1 MKRILVISPS
11 GEVYDHDNVR
21 WYNYRDVQGS
31 INHYHNI
38 GDAFVFDSSLK
49 LLNYDH
55 LKMLEIAKPNLDDID
70 RINAEYD
77 YVFLRGSNYVHK
89 DMDWENATEVL
100 KRLKIPVIAWGIGA
114 QAPVK
119 GKLELSEQ
127 SKLMLRLMADSTNS
141 IGVRGAYSAQVL
153 WDLGIKNVRI
163 VGCPTA
169 FRRNNPNLEI
179 KLRPLEQIKT
189 AGVTLRREVSGTY
202 ARDIEQ
208 YLTFHRDM
216 VKDLAARFDVVLMA
230 QGEVE
235 EKKIVFGTPEQRE
248 EGIAELKANE
258 WVRKWYLDEEMEKL
272 HRERLFYSDVVAD
285 YEALVQQ
292 KDMVLGYR
300 LHGNLMAL
308 ANGTPS
314 VYFTYDSRT
323 VEFAETYQIPNFDVF
338 SGKTFSL
345 EEYWDQSLFDKFNRA
360 YRFMYREMRQF
371 LVENNVDT
379 KMVDLM
385 AKPASQPALKAA

>member
-21 WYNYRDVQGS
+21 WYNYRDVQAS

-49 LLNYDH
+49 LLNFDH
-55 LKMLEIAKPNLDDID
+55 LDALKIANPDYADID

-89 DMDWENATEVL
+89 DMDWQNATEVL

-127 SKLMLRLMADSTNS
+127 SKLMLRLMADSTTS

-230 QGEVE
+230 QGEIE
-235 EKKIVFGTPEQRE
+235 EKKIVFGTAEQRE

-379 KMVDLM
+379 KMVDVM
-385 AKPASQPALKAA
+385 AKPAPQPALKAA

>member
-11 GEVYDHDNVR
+11 GEVYNHDNVR
-21 WYNYRDVQGS
+21 WYRHKDIQRS

-49 LLNYDH
+49 LLNYDK
-55 LKMLEIAKPNLDDID
+55 LDALEIANPDLTQID

-89 DMDWENATEVL
+89 DMVWDQAADVL

-119 GKLELSEQ
+119 GKIELSEET
-127 SKLMLRLMADSTNS
+127 KTVLRIMADSTTS

-153 WDLGIKNVRI
+153 WDLGIKNIRI

-169 FRRNNPNLEI
+169 FRRNNPDLNIHLP
-179 KLRPLEQIKT
+179 PLENIRT
-189 AGVTLRREVSGTY
+189 AGITVRREVSSTY
-202 ARDIEQ
+202 ARDIQQ
-208 YLTFHRDM
+208 YLTFHRDL
-216 VKDLAARFDVVLMA
+216 VKSLADRFDVVLMA

-235 EKKIVFGTPEQRE
+235 EKKIVLGTAEQRE
-248 EGIAELKANE
+248 EAFKALRADKQVND
-258 WVRKWYLDEEMEKL
+258 WYLDETMEKL

-285 YEALVQQ
+285 YENLVQQ
-292 KDMVLGYR
+292 KDLVLGYR

-308 ANGTPS
+308 ANGVPS
-314 VYFTYDSRT
+314 IYFTYDSRT
-323 VEFAETYQIPNFDVF
+323 VEFAETYQIPSFDVF
-338 SGKTFSL
+338 SGKEFRL
-345 EEYWDQSLFDKFNRA
+345 EDYWDQSLFDKFNRA
-360 YRFMYREMRQF
+360 YHHTYREMHQF
-371 LVENNVDT
+371 LVENGADT
-379 KMVDLM
+379 KM
-385 AKPASQPALKAA
+385 QPVMRRSEFRELQAA

>member
-21 WYNYRDVQGS
+21 WYNYRDIQRS
-31 INHYHNI
+31 ISHYHNI

-49 LLNYDH
+49 LLNYDK
-55 LKMLEIAKPNLDDID
+55 LDALEIAKPDFKDID

-77 YVFLRGSNYVHK
+77 YVFLRGSNYIHQ

-119 GKLELSEQ
+119 GKLELSDQ
-127 SKLMLRLMADSTNS
+127 SKLMLRLMADSTTS
-141 IGVRGAYSAQVL
+141 VGVRGAYSAQVL

-169 FRRNNPNLEI
+169 FRRNTPDLEI

-202 ARDIEQ
+202 AQDIEQ

-216 VKDLAARFDVVLMA
+216 VKDLAKRFDVVLMA

-248 EGIAELKANE
+248 EGIAALKANE
-258 WVRKWYLDEEMEKL
+258 WVRKWYLDDEMEKL

-292 KDMVLGYR
+292 KDIVLGYR

-314 VYFTYDSRT
+314 IYFTYDSRT
-323 VEFAETYQIPNFDVF
+323 VEFAETYQIPSFDVF
-338 SGKTFSL
+338 SGKKFKL
-345 EEYWDQSLFDKFNRA
+345 EDYWDQSLFDKFNRA

-379 KMVDLM
+379 KMVDVM
-385 AKPASQPALKAA
+385 AKPASPTALRAA